1 MILYF
6 VQERGLGKT
15 VLQIFKR
22 TWWNRTRSFDR
33 DQVKPYSIQW
43 LLDSGTINP
52 YWQGFGVWPSVFW
65 GKKFRILISPKLWRH
80 YRTWVGHAMLHG
92 YLVGGCT
99 TTQNDVSQWRHVTK
113 ICASK
118 VDYPSNR
125 GVWPSVF
132 SGKKFRKTFYAILS
146 ILGFDPAC
154 FREKIPHVGF
164 LFLKTRW
171 VKPRNSGKNFQDLP
185 IGAFLQHRKCIKC

>member
-1 MILYF
+1 MNLSQKSLWRGRSIALSSSFVLPSIEAYSYKIYF
-6 VQERGLGKT
+6 
-15 VLQIFKR
+15 
-22 TWWNRTRSFDR
+22 
-33 DQVKPYSIQW
+33 
-43 LLDSGTINP
+43 NP

-113 ICASK
+113 ISASK

-132 SGKKFRKTFYAILS
+132 PGKKYRKTFYAILS

-154 FREKIPHVGF
+154 FREKKNRKLDSYKILKICEIWGLTQRVFGKKIPHVGIF
-164 LFLKTRW
+164 FLKTRW
-171 VKPRNSGKNFQDLP
+171 VKPQKSK
-185 IGAFLQHRKCIKC
+185 K